1 VSRLKPE
8 HRTLKVKVMV
18 PRVRILSVFSIARQI
33 AKILFVLLFAAA
45 SLQCQSIQYYG
56 QAIDGQM
63 HILRNRQPISE
74 LVDDP
79 ATPQLLRKKLLL
91 ILAVRNF
98 AEKELQLPVNNHYLS
113 YVDLKRP
120 YVVWNV
126 YAAAE
131 FSLTP
136 RTWCFP
142 IVGCVAYRGYFSEQ
156 LAQRYADSLKKKG
169 DDVFIGGAIA
179 YSTLGWFDDPVLST
193 VLTLSDSQTAALI
206 FHELAHSVLYVADD
220 TAFNESFAT
229 AVEQEGL
236 RRWQAANN
244 DIQGFEN
251 WVLKQQGHQIFIRL
265 ILKYRAQLEALYQS
279 KLSITQKRNKKAAI
293 FNHMRA
299 EYTDLKSEWGGPKTY
314 DAWFNYPLNNAQIIS
329 VSTYHNYVPAF
340 GKMLA
345 ETAGN
350 LQKFYE
356 KCRVLAKKEQS
367 QRHRLLKQYLD

>member
-1 VSRLKPE
+1 
-8 HRTLKVKVMV
+8 MV
-18 PRVRILSVFSIARQI
+18 PRIRILSVFSIARQI
-33 AKILFVLLFAAA
+33 AKLLCVLLFATA
-45 SLQCQSIQYYG
+45 SLQCQSIQYYD

-79 ATPQLLRKKLLL
+79 ATPQVLRKKLLL
-91 ILAVRNF
+91 ILAVRSF
-98 AEKELQLPVNNHYLS
+98 AEKELQLPVNDHYLS

-126 YAAAE
+126 YAAPE

-193 VLTLSDSQTAALI
+193 VLTLSESQTAALI

-244 DIQGFEN
+244 DIQGYEN
-251 WVLKQQGHQIFIRL
+251 WVLKQQRHQIFIGL
-265 ILKYRAQLEALYQS
+265 ILKYRTQLEALYQS
-279 KLSITQKRNKKAAI
+279 KLSITEKRNKKAAI
-293 FNHMRA
+293 LNHMRA
-299 EYTDLKSEWGGPKTY
+299 EYTDLKSEWGGPETY

-345 ETAGN
+345 ETGGN

-356 KCRVLAKKEQS
+356 KCRYLAKKEHS